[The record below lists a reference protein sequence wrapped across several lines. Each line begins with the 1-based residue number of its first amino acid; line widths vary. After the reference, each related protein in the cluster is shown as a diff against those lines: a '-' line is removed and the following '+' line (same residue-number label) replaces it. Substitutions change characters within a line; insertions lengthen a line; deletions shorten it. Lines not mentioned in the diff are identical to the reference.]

1 VIASDRLVILRFA
14 ERARLWNGRCWPI
27 SEVAAR
33 LIKVRSVGHSG
44 LDLLT
49 LSSSH
54 FDPEQPLGKSRR
66 LRGKFSKGFLSAGL
80 FLRAQGTRPVS
91 KSTGLV

>member
-1 VIASDRLVILRFA
+1 MLASPQQTRKGSEDRL
-14 ERARLWNGRCWPI
+14 WPI

-44 LDLLT
+44 RDLLT

-54 FDPEQPLGKSRR
+54 FDPLETWR
-66 LRGKFSKGFLSAGL
+66 LMD
-80 FLRAQGTRPVS
+80 S
-91 KSTGLV
+91 KSPGDGLWPLCGNLNVS